1 MDFHTKTHLTV
12 FGESAV
18 VCEGDDHVEHGHA
31 VGEPIETAEVLANVT
46 QQLGHHTAT
55 RAHCTI
61 IVSSLVGL

>member
-1 MDFHTKTHLTV
+1 MDFDTKTHLTV

-18 VCEGDDHVEHGHA
+18 VREGDDHVEHGHA
-31 VGEPIETAEVLANVT
+31 VSEPIETAEVLANVT

-55 RAHCTI
+55 HTHCTI